1 MSKKLLQHE
10 LSVVTASGAGTK
22 SVSPVKPGYIE
33 KVVLLIP
40 TDLVVDISLTITQDN
55 TSFSAE
61 SVYVKTGMTAGTYHI
76 YPRAPTAKAD
86 GTALTSLPYVKPVFN
101 VGDSLTLTLAN
112 GNANDKR
119 VTMKVLCVPAEP
131 CC

>member
-33 KVVLLIP
+33 KIVLLVP
-40 TDLVVDISLTITQDN
+40 TDLVVDVSIVVTQDN
-55 TSFSAE
+55 TSFTAE
-61 SVYVKTGMTAGTYHI
+61 SIFVKTGVTAGTYHL
-76 YPRAPTAKAD
+76 YPRAPTVKSD
-86 GTALTSLPYVKPVFN
+86 GTALTTLPYVKPVFN
-101 VGDSLTLTLAN
+101 LGDSLTLTLAN
-112 GNANDKR
+112 GTANDKR
-119 VTMKVLCVPAEP
+119 VTAKVFVIPAEP